1 MAMSNP
7 AADLRA
13 AFDTIGFVPVILRIR
28 SHADNEGLSLFPS
41 SPRPSR
47 RVSDQVMVHIT
58 VVAKLVRDVERNLVV
73 EENRSRG
80 ESGGTPRNRRMRAES
95 GEHVGFAAAHRD
107 GS

>member
-1 MAMSNP
+1 MA
-7 AADLRA
+7 
-13 AFDTIGFVPVILRIR
+13 
-28 SHADNEGLSLFPS
+28 
-41 SPRPSR
+41 
-47 RVSDQVMVHIT
+47 HIT
-58 VVAKLVRDVERNLVV
+58 VVAKLVRYVERNLVV